1 MTNALSQLT
10 DHEATIERGLKTFVD
25 VGNALAAIRDGK
37 LYKADHATF
46 EDYCKVRW
54 GWTRQHAYYLID
66 TSSAAVRV
74 SEISDTAPSNAG
86 QAMPLT
92 KLPPAEQAEVWEEVV
107 EEAEATGEK
116 ITAKKVEQVVAKR
129 VKKQPTKRSVMLA
142 EREMLRTN
150 TCTLTFNLNDVEATA
165 QLIAHNCDEGYLAA
179 LVDSLCSHINRKA

>member
-54 GWTRQHAYYLID
+54 GWARNYANKMIAAAEATRSLG
-66 TSSAAVRV
+66 TNVP
-74 SEISDTAPSNAG
+74 APATES
-86 QAMPLT
+86 QARPLT
-92 KLPPAEQAEVWEEVV
+92 KLPPDEQAEAWEEVV